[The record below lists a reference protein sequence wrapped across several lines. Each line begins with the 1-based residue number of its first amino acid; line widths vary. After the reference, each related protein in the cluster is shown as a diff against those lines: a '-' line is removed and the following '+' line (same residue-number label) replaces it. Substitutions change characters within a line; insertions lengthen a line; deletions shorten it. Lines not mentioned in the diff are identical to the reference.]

1 MHARICPVALA
12 ECVCSPLWVVGRRT
26 IAVLN
31 ARVQSVFAGLVRLF
45 QMLPQA
51 GPGPALEWQSFADW
65 KTGYE
70 QGRVR

>member
-1 MHARICPVALA
+1 M
-12 ECVCSPLWVVGRRT
+12 
-26 IAVLN
+26 LN